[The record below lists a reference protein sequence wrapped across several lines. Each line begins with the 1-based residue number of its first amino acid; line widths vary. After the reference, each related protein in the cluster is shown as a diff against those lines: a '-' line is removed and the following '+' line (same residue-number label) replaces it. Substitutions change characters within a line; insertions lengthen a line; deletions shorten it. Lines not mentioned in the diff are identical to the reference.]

1 MHIIDILDRFEKQ
14 VGKCNS
20 LGLYKN
26 KIMETILHLEFRS
39 MWFFRTCARTRRVL
53 ENENLYIKEMR
64 TRWDEFDPCDEAS
77 TKTHDEH
84 LEDGLSVWMY
94 YFIEQ
99 NNSPT
104 VKTFRQ

>member
-14 VGKCNS
+14 GGKCNS

-26 KIMETILHLEFRS
+26 KIME
-39 MWFFRTCARTRRVL
+39 TCARTRRVL

-77 TKTHDEH
+77 TKTHDGH

-99 NNSPT
+99 NNCPT
-104 VKTFRQ
+104 VKKFRQ